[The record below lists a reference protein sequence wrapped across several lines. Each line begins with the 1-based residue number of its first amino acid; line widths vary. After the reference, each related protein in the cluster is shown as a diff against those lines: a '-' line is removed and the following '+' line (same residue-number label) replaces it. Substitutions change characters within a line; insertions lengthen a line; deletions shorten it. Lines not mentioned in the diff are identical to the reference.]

1 MTVIAQILIDVIIQ
15 PLFAIWITLTLHW
28 QRALLYTVL
37 AFISSLLIG
46 LTCLCGQWV
55 ATRLLLP
62 IERDIYH
69 IRRIQRAFADEHM
82 TDTRIVIDNHDGG
95 KTLVLIPYPMNVQ
108 SRILQDVVLKVKIY
122 FLLISFT

>member
-95 KTLVLIPYPMNVQ
+95 KTLVLN
-108 SRILQDVVLKVKIY
+108 
-122 FLLISFT
+122 

>member
-15 PLFAIWITLTLHW
+15 PMFAIWITLTLHW

-95 KTLVLIPYPMNVQ
+95 KKLILNSHPLKIQ
-108 SRILQDVVLKVKIY
+108 SRKTTFECLEMQY
-122 FLLISFT
+122 